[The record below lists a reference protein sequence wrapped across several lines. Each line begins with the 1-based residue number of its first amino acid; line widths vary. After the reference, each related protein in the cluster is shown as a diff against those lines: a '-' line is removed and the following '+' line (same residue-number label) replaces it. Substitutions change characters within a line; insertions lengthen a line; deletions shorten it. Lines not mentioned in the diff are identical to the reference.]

1 MTATY
6 TPSADFT
13 LARANAPVI
22 QTIDDTPIVVR
33 PMQRGNEFIV
43 ALEDDGHT
51 GYRPTYRTPAEAR
64 RQAVA
69 LNEAARLAERE
80 TQRMK
85 EFNAKPHPTAQRD
98 PVRTDCWIWCID
110 GQRFG
115 FQHTIG
121 ARVKDTFRPGV
132 DYAHGHLFDDDLC
145 VHVSDIGFVTPER
158 VALWTKLA
166 YEAGYTLTGGF

>member
-1 MTATY
+1 MSSTY

-85 EFNAKPHPTAQRD
+85 EFNAKPHPRSVQPDATNPAF
-98 PVRTDCWIWCID
+98 WIWCND
-110 GQRFG
+110 RGQFY
-115 FQHTIG
+115 FTYNG
-121 ARVKDTFRPGV
+121 ALGAVEFTPGS
-132 DYAHGHLFDDDLC
+132 DYVGNANFNP
-145 VHVSDIGFVTPER
+145 TPTN

-166 YEAGYTLTGGF
+166 YEAAQAAK